1 MRLLFRQSEIG
12 EIKFRRGTRFSI
24 AASAAHALAALDH
37 LDQQLPGLSLRVETD
52 LDGMVHEFA
61 VARLPRVGLQRRRSV
76 ADLLD
81 VADRRRLREIAQMRL
96 NRLESV
102 SHRGSS

>member
-1 MRLLFRQSEIG
+1 MRSPRSTISTSNCPAFR
-12 EIKFRRGTRFSI
+12 
-24 AASAAHALAALDH
+24 SAFE
-37 LDQQLPGLSLRVETD
+37 SD

-61 VARLPRVGLQRRRSV
+61 VARLPRVGLQRRRSI